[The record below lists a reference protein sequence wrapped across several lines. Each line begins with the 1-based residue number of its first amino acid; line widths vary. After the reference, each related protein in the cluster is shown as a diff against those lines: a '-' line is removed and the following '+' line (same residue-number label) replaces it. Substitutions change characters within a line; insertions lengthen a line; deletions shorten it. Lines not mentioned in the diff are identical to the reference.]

1 MKKSV
6 KKWTSIALSAA
17 MVMAMAG
24 CGGSADTQ
32 PAQTQAAQ
40 SEAQAEAGGAD
51 SKSAEGGEAAAGAY
65 EVTEPVQISFATQD
79 VGTTAYVY
87 ASTMANLFTDAFP
100 QGSIIDVTTTSP
112 GGVGSPVILENGQC
126 DITISNGAPAKW
138 ASETGILDNPPTE
151 NVRGIA
157 GGLDK
162 AILNVL
168 FTQDFVDK
176 TGITTVEELVEQKY
190 PVRIAVKSSGAFGEL
205 ACNKVLEVLGVSYE
219 DIQAWGGSVT
229 QTGSD
234 AIVSLLKDGKA
245 DMTIDHIAP
254 GQSATSEL
262 CMTAD
267 MYFPQLSD
275 GTLEKLTHE
284 GFDYTAIPA
293 GTWTGQETEIKTVG
307 SPQVILVSADLDDA
321 VVYTLTKALCENKDV
336 LVNASAALEAF
347 DPETAWEPIKLGAPI
362 HPGAEAYYREMGY
375 MK

>member
-1 MKKSV
+1 MKKTV
-6 KKWTSIALSAA
+6 KKLLALSMAA
-17 MVMAMAG
+17 VMAAGLAG
-24 CGGSADTQ
+24 CSGSAETTTAADSK
-32 PAQTQAAQ
+32 AETQAEAKT
-40 SEAQAEAGGAD
+40 EAQAGGGESQTGGA
-51 SKSAEGGEAAAGAY
+51 Y
-65 EVTEPVQISFATQD
+65 TVTDPVEITFATQD

-87 ASTMANLFTDAFP
+87 ASTMANLFSDAFP
-100 QGSIIDVTTTSP
+100 SSSVIDVTTTSP
-112 GGVGSPVILENGQC
+112 GGVGSPVILENKQC
-126 DITISNGAPAKW
+126 NVTISNGAPAKW
-138 ASETGILDNPPTE
+138 AAETGILGNPPTE
-151 NVRGIA
+151 SVRGLA

-162 AILNVL
+162 AILNVI
-168 FTQDFVDK
+168 FTQSFVDK
-176 TGITTVEELVEQKY
+176 TGITTVEELVAQKY

-205 ACNKVLEVLGVSYE
+205 ACNKVFEVLGVSYE
-219 DIQAWGGSVT
+219 DIESWGGSVT

-262 CMTAD
+262 CMTAK

-275 GTLEKLTHE
+275 DTLEKLTKE
-284 GFDYTAIPA
+284 GFDYTVIPA
-293 GTWTGQETEIKTVG
+293 GTWSGQETEIKTVG

-321 VVYTLTKALCENKDV
+321 IVYTMTKALCENTQT

>member
-1 MKKSV
+1 MKKTM
-6 KKWTSIALSAA
+6 KKLFAFG
-17 MVMAMAG
+17 MAG
-24 CGGSADTQ
+24 MMAAGLAGCSGSTQETTVAASVTEAQADTQ
-32 PAQTQAAQ
+32 AGESAASQT
-40 SEAQAEAGGAD
+40 D
-51 SKSAEGGEAAAGAY
+51 GAY
-65 EVTEPVQISFATQD
+65 AVTAPVEITFATQD

-100 QGSIIDVTTTSP
+100 NGSVIDVTTTSP
-112 GGVGSPVILENGQC
+112 GGVGSPVILENNQC
-126 DITISNGAPAKW
+126 NVTISNGAPAKW
-138 ASETGILDNPPTE
+138 ACETGILGNPPTE
-151 NVRGIA
+151 NVRGLA

-162 AILNVL
+162 AILNVI
-168 FTQDFVDK
+168 FTQSFVDK
-176 TGITTVEELVEQKY
+176 TGITTVEELVAQKY

-219 DIQAWGGSVT
+219 DVESWGGSVT

-275 GTLEKLTHE
+275 DTLEKLTKE
-284 GFDYTAIPA
+284 GFDYTVIPA
-293 GTWTGQETEIKTVG
+293 GTWSGQDAEIKTVG
-307 SPQVILVSADLDDA
+307 SPQVILVSAELDDA
-321 VVYTLTKALCENKDV
+321 TVYTMTKALCENTQT

-362 HPGAEAYYREMGY
+362 HPGAEAYYKEMGY
-375 MK
+375 ME